1 MSNILQA
8 REERANH
15 ITKLMKE
22 YDDFSIVVLK
32 KNVAGIDKNP
42 AHMMF
47 VCAFFDQL
55 IKETFSTKVMYFEKR
70 GSLDGDYCIYIINE
84 TGNLIKEKTIELEER
99 NALGRLVDID
109 VYYKKP
115 ISRQDLECEMRKC
128 LICENY
134 AHLCTRNQTHSI
146 EEIHQKTFEIASEFL
161 VDYLLNTTIKA
172 IYGEL
177 EVYPKFGLV
186 SHRDSGC
193 HKDMDYETFI
203 KSTFAIKRYI
213 EKYIRE
219 GINKT
224 PNPQRLKEIGLKAES
239 RMFKATKN
247 VNTHKGLVFLLGIFL
262 PAFSE
267 TIINNENKDYLVQ
280 RIKKISQAIIGDYF
294 ETINKKETLSHGD
307 KIFLDYGLK
316 GVRGEA
322 LKGLEIILDSPS
334 GNNDEDTS
342 FHNYLIYFMSKLD
355 DTTIIHKTDMETLR
369 QVQEDMNQII
379 ENGGYR
385 KNLKEVYNLS
395 DQYKEKNISP
405 GGSADM
411 LVIKIIYEELKYL
424 LNKESEDN

>member
-1 MSNILQA
+1 M
-8 REERANH
+8 
-15 ITKLMKE
+15 
-22 YDDFSIVVLK
+22 
-32 KNVAGIDKNP
+32 
-42 AHMMF
+42 
-47 VCAFFDQL
+47 
-55 IKETFSTKVMYFEKR
+55 
-70 GSLDGDYCIYIINE
+70 
-84 TGNLIKEKTIELEER
+84 
-99 NALGRLVDID
+99 
-109 VYYKKP
+109 
-115 ISRQDLECEMRKC
+115 
-128 LICENY
+128 
-134 AHLCTRNQTHSI
+134 
-146 EEIHQKTFEIASEFL
+146 
-161 VDYLLNTTIKA
+161 LNTTIKA
-172 IYGEL
+172 IYAEL

-355 DTTIIHKTDMETLR
+355 
-369 QVQEDMNQII
+369 V
-379 ENGGYR
+379 
-385 KNLKEVYNLS
+385 S
-395 DQYKEKNISP
+395 F
-405 GGSADM
+405 
-411 LVIKIIYEELKYL
+411 YL
-424 LNKESEDN
+424 